1 MSWFPFFAD
10 LNDKPVLLVGAGEV
24 ATRKA
29 ESLLAAGAQLRVVAR
44 TLAPAFE
51 RWLQEGR
58 IAWLGRT
65 FSPAHLDGVFLV
77 TSATGD
83 AAVDAEVFAAASAR
97 QVFCNTVD
105 SPEHCSFIVPAVVD
119 RGPLQVAISS
129 GATAPVLARYWRQK
143 IEVMLPQHTGALATL
158 AGQWRRRVQAR
169 LSGMR
174 ARRRF
179 WEHIFSGPVNT
190 LVAQGQLEA
199 ASQFLA
205 AQLEAS
211 ASIETPVNRAET
223 ATHTASMS
231 PDIAD
236 PALSASGHDAP
247 ETFLTSR
254 RPAEQ
259 RAAEQPPVTPAPI
272 PALHTGDLVVVDA
285 GSSDPGQLTLH
296 ALRALQAADLVVHDP
311 ALADGIRQQIRKDA
325 EKLALPDGNGAG
337 TAPAHPVLHRWS
349 TPMDLAQPHT
359 FGSLIPAP
367 AGVPCA
373 THAAS
378 HHAESAHAPH
388 AAASALHTQRLVDE
402 ARRGKRVVWLR
413 GGCHDARINH
423 LATAHTPAQAAPRL
437 VMLLQQAG
445 VPWRHVPGVSAAP
458 ATPWR
463 NTGESTAAMSTAVPA
478 VHVPS
483 VAKTQRPQRLAA

>member
-29 ESLLAAGAQLRVVAR
+29 ESLLAAGAQVRVVAR

-51 RWLQEGR
+51 QWLQQGR
-58 IAWLGRT
+58 IDWLART
-65 FSPAHLDGVFLV
+65 FSPVHLDGVYLV

-83 AAVDAEVFAAASAR
+83 AAVDADVFAAASAR

-158 AGQWRRRVQAR
+158 AGQWRQRVQAT
-169 LSGMR
+169 LSGIR
-174 ARRRF
+174 VRRRF

-211 ASIETPVNRAET
+211 ASSGTPETEAET
-223 ATHTASMS
+223 TT
-231 PDIAD
+231 
-236 PALSASGHDAP
+236 
-247 ETFLTSR
+247 
-254 RPAEQ
+254 
-259 RAAEQPPVTPAPI
+259 
-272 PALHTGDLVVVDA
+272 LHTGDLVVVDA

-325 EKLALPDGNGAG
+325 EKLALPDSAG
-337 TAPAHPVLHRWS
+337 TVMAPAHPVLHRWS
-349 TPMDLAQPHT
+349 TPMDLAQPPA
-359 FGSLIPAP
+359 FGSQLP
-367 AGVPCA
+367 AGTPGA

-378 HHAESAHAPH
+378 PHAEDAHA
-388 AAASALHTQRLVDE
+388 SVNALHVRRLVDE
-402 ARRGKRVVWLR
+402 ARQGKRVVWLR
-413 GGCHDARINH
+413 GGCHDAHINH
-423 LATAHTPAQAAPRL
+423 LATTQAPAQAAPRL
-437 VMLLQQAG
+437 DMLLQQAG

-463 NTGESTAAMSTAVPA
+463 NTGADTAAISSAVPVA
-478 VHVPS
+478 HVPS